1 MLHADAG
8 EDAVHELVEADH
20 LCDGFVDRDLAI
32 AVLLGQQIEVT
43 ADHRQRR
50 AQVVRDDGHE
60 LRARPFELAQALR
73 GLTLERVQGRLVDR
87 QRRLV
92 RERADERDLLVRQ
105 LDARGHA

>member
-1 MLHADAG
+1 M
-8 EDAVHELVEADH
+8 
-20 LCDGFVDRDLAI
+20 
-32 AVLLGQQIEVT
+32 
-43 ADHRQRR
+43 
-50 AQVVRDDGHE
+50 RDDGHE

-105 LDARGHA
+105 LDACGHAQRDRAEEPIAGEERERHVIALDDRPRLRHRASRGRRQ